1 MTHVLDPSPAPG
13 RPKRDLLTELPALT
27 RPQAGGHLGVRA
39 RAAGANEYGQPVTV
53 DFAQR
58 VHLIVQGRTGSGK
71 SRLSYGLRQQLAAPP
86 DAIIA
91 GSDPSSVLLQPFQ
104 DTRHAPLASFA
115 RGLAV
120 TT

>member
-1 MTHVLDPSPAPG
+1 MPVL
-13 RPKRDLLTELPALT
+13 L
-27 RPQAGGHLGVRA
+27 
-39 RAAGANEYGQPVTV
+39 GANEYGQPVTV

-71 SRLSYGLRQQLAAPP
+71 SRLSYGLLQQLAAPP